1 MAAIP
6 RVIISHKMLTHHLIP
21 TATLEILETAG
32 GVFSQTKPDIKL
44 AFSFFWGGG
53 RRSNKLCVLLW
64 ILWLDTTGDKLCK
77 SQLHNIRCPDESYIV
92 CAMHK
97 TKR

>member
-21 TATLEILETAG
+21 TTTLEISETAG

-44 AFSFFWGGG
+44 AFSFFFWGGG
-53 RRSNKLCVLLW
+53 GWGKEQLCVLLW

-77 SQLHNIRCPDESYIV
+77 SQLHNIRCPDKSYIA
-92 CAMHK
+92 CH
-97 TKR
+97 TRN

>member
-21 TATLEILETAG
+21 TATLEISETVG

-44 AFSFFWGGG
+44 AFSFFCGGG
-53 RRSNKLCVLLW
+53 GGEVAITCFVMDFVVGYNWR
-64 ILWLDTTGDKLCK
+64 
-77 SQLHNIRCPDESYIV
+77 
-92 CAMHK
+92 
-97 TKR
+97 

>member
-21 TATLEILETAG
+21 TATLEISETAG

-44 AFSFFWGGG
+44 AFSFFFGGG
-53 RRSNKLCVLLW
+53 EGAIMCFVM
-64 ILWLDTTGDKLCK
+64 DFVVG
-77 SQLHNIRCPDESYIV
+77 HNWR
-92 CAMHK
+92 
-97 TKR
+97 

>member
-21 TATLEILETAG
+21 TATLEISETAG

-44 AFSFFWGGG
+44 AFSFFFLGGG
-53 RRSNKLCVLLW
+53 GGGGAIMCFVMDFVVGYNWR
-64 ILWLDTTGDKLCK
+64 
-77 SQLHNIRCPDESYIV
+77 
-92 CAMHK
+92 
-97 TKR
+97 

>member
-21 TATLEILETAG
+21 TATLEISETAG

-44 AFSFFWGGG
+44 AFSFFFWGGG
-53 RRSNKLCVLLW
+53 EGAIMCFV
-64 ILWLDTTGDKLCK
+64 IDFVVGD
-77 SQLHNIRCPDESYIV
+77 NWR
-92 CAMHK
+92 
-97 TKR
+97 

>member
-6 RVIISHKMLTHHLIP
+6 RVMISHKMLTHHLIP
-21 TATLEILETAG
+21 TTTLEISKTAG

-53 RRSNKLCVLLW
+53 GRSNYVFCYGFCGW
-64 ILWLDTTGDKLCK
+64 IQLEINFAKVNWIILDALT
-77 SQLHNIRCPDESYIV
+77 SHI
-92 CAMHK
+92 
-97 TKR
+97 

>member
-21 TATLEILETAG
+21 TATLEISETAG

-44 AFSFFWGGG
+44 AFSFFLGGG
-53 RRSNKLCVLLW
+53 GGKEQLRVLLW

-77 SQLHNIRCPDESYIV
+77 SQLHNIRCPDKSYIA
-92 CAMHK
+92 CATYK

>member
-53 RRSNKLCVLLW
+53 GGAINYVFCYGFCGW
-64 ILWLDTTGDKLCK
+64 IQLEINFAKVNCIILDALT
-77 SQLHNIRCPDESYIV
+77 SHI
-92 CAMHK
+92 
-97 TKR
+97 

>member
-21 TATLEILETAG
+21 TATLEISETAG

-44 AFSFFWGGG
+44 AFSFFLGGG
-53 RRSNKLCVLLW
+53 GGERSNYVFCYGFCGW
-64 ILWLDTTGDKLCK
+64 IQLEINC
-77 SQLHNIRCPDESYIV
+77 QLHNIRCPDKSYIA
-92 CAMHK
+92 CH
-97 TKR
+97 TQN

>member
-21 TATLEILETAG
+21 TATLEISETAG

-44 AFSFFWGGG
+44 AFSFFFRGGG
-53 RRSNKLCVLLW
+53 VGEGAIMCFVMDFVVGYNWR
-64 ILWLDTTGDKLCK
+64 
-77 SQLHNIRCPDESYIV
+77 
-92 CAMHK
+92 
-97 TKR
+97 

>member
-21 TATLEILETAG
+21 TATLEISETAG

-53 RRSNKLCVLLW
+53 VGKGAIMCFVMDFVVGYNWR
-64 ILWLDTTGDKLCK
+64 
-77 SQLHNIRCPDESYIV
+77 
-92 CAMHK
+92 
-97 TKR
+97 

>member
-21 TATLEILETAG
+21 TATLEISETAG

-44 AFSFFWGGG
+44 PFSFFFWGGGG
-53 RRSNKLCVLLW
+53 RRSNYVFFYGFCGW
-64 ILWLDTTGDKLCK
+64 IQLEINFAKVNCIILDALT
-77 SQLHNIRCPDESYIV
+77 SHI
-92 CAMHK
+92 
-97 TKR
+97 

>member
-21 TATLEILETAG
+21 TATLEISETAG

-44 AFSFFWGGG
+44 AFSFFLGGG
-53 RRSNKLCVLLW
+53 GVGEGAIMCFVMDFVVGYNWR
-64 ILWLDTTGDKLCK
+64 
-77 SQLHNIRCPDESYIV
+77 
-92 CAMHK
+92 
-97 TKR
+97 

>member
-21 TATLEILETAG
+21 TATLEISETAG

-44 AFSFFWGGG
+44 AFSFFFGGG
-53 RRSNKLCVLLW
+53 GGGKEQLCVLLW
-64 ILWLDTTGDKLCK
+64 ILWLDTTGDKL
-77 SQLHNIRCPDESYIV
+77 SI
-92 CAMHK
+92 A
-97 TKR
+97 

>member
-21 TATLEILETAG
+21 TATLEISETAG

-44 AFSFFWGGG
+44 PFSFFFGGG
-53 RRSNKLCVLLW
+53 GGGGAIMCFVMDFVVGYNWR
-64 ILWLDTTGDKLCK
+64 
-77 SQLHNIRCPDESYIV
+77 
-92 CAMHK
+92 
-97 TKR
+97 

>member
-21 TATLEILETAG
+21 TATLEISETAG

-44 AFSFFWGGG
+44 AFSFFFGGGGGG
-53 RRSNKLCVLLW
+53 RSNYGFCFGFCGW
-64 ILWLDTTGDKLCK
+64 IQLEINFAKVNCIILDALM
-77 SQLHNIRCPDESYIV
+77 SHI
-92 CAMHK
+92 
-97 TKR
+97 

>member
-21 TATLEILETAG
+21 TTTLEISETAG

-44 AFSFFWGGG
+44 AFSFFFGGGGGGG
-53 RRSNKLCVLLW
+53 REQLCVLFW
-64 ILWLDTTGDKLCK
+64 IFWLDTTGDKLCK
-77 SQLHNIRCPDESYIV
+77 SQLHNIRCPDKSYIA
-92 CAMHK
+92 CH
-97 TKR
+97 TQN